1 MTTQIPQNFVQ
12 AIAKERGV
20 TDAELETVFMA
31 LDGQA
36 TAAIATKLGISDI
49 AVRKRL
55 GEVYKKF
62 QIGGNGPGKLSE
74 LRHQLLFLHQTEYGS
89 SDFSPRGKGTLS
101 KIAIL
106 SEGFANGQ
114 RQEDWGEAPDVS
126 VFYGRTEELTTL
138 NQWILSDK
146 CRLVAVLGFPGSGKT
161 TLSVQLAKQIQN
173 EFDFVIWRSLRSP
186 LAAEEFLAN
195 LIQVFSNQ
203 QKPLIPADF
212 SANFD
217 RIVVEYLRKHRCLLI
232 LDDFESVL
240 NAGELAGHY
249 REGCAGYRE
258 LILRLAEVDHKSCL
272 VLISAEEPTE
282 LTLLAGEKVRYLK
295 PTISEEIAR
304 EIFHEKGLSAKD
316 QEWKELL
323 ARYGENLLAFKIVAA
338 TVSEFFEGNVA
349 KFLEATGLFIEE
361 NISNLLAQQF
371 DRLSGDEAE
380 IAYWLAVAQI
390 PLSLAQLREDMLFKP
405 SLSDSLKNIDSLS
418 RRSLIEKIN
427 EGQETV
433 FVLQPLIVK
442 YAAELLADRIRD
454 EILEAIKTQVTDRM
468 QLLKSHKLSAN
479 AATLKG
485 AKDNPS
491 LDILGLV
498 KNRLQSLFLKTTGY
512 EAPLNILT
520 TIAADLKDKSVLEV
534 GYAGENIAN
543 IISELKSA

>member
-1 MTTQIPQNFVQ
+1 LTTQIPQNFVQ

-74 LRHQLLFLHQTEYGS
+74 LRHQLLFLHQAEYGS

-114 RQEDWGEAPDVS
+114 RHEDWGEAPDVS

-146 CRLVAVLGFPGSGKT
+146 CRLVAVLGLPGSGKT

-186 LAAEEFLAN
+186 LPAEEFLAN

-203 QKPLIPADF
+203 QKPFIPADF
-212 SANFD
+212 SGQIL
-217 RIVVEYLRKHRCLLI
+217 RLVEYLRKHRCLLI

-258 LILRLAEVDHKSCL
+258 LILRLAEVNHKSCL
-272 VLISAEEPTE
+272 VLISSEEPTE
-282 LTLLAGEKVRYLK
+282 LTLLAGEKVRSLK
-295 PTISEEIAR
+295 PAISEEIAR
-304 EIFHEKGLSAKD
+304 EIFHEKGLSAQDK
-316 QEWKELL
+316 EWQELL
-323 ARYGENLLAFKIVAA
+323 ARYRENLLAFKIVAA
-338 TVSEFFEGNVA
+338 TVSEFFEGNAA

-361 NISNLLAQQF
+361 NISTLLAQQF
-371 DRLSGDEAE
+371 DRLSSDEAE
-380 IAYWLAVAQI
+380 IAYWLAVAQSS
-390 PLSLAQLREDMLFKP
+390 LSLTQLREDMLVKP
-405 SLSDSLKNIDSLS
+405 SLSDLLKNIDSLS

-427 EGQETV
+427 EGKETV

-442 YAAELLADRIRD
+442 YVGDLLADRIRD
-454 EILEAIKTQVTDRM
+454 EVLEAIKTQVTDRM

-485 AKDNPS
+485 EKENSS

-520 TIAADLKDKSVLEV
+520 KIAADLKDKSVLEV
-534 GYAGENIAN
+534 GYAGENMAD
-543 IISELKSA
+543 IISELRGA

>member
-101 KIAIL
+101 KIAI
-106 SEGFANGQ
+106 GQ
-114 RQEDWGEAPDVS
+114 RHEDWGEAPDVS

-138 NQWILSDK
+138 NQWILSNK
-146 CRLVAVLGFPGSGKT
+146 CRLVAVLGLPGSGKT
-161 TLSVQLAKQIQN
+161 TLSVHLAKQIQN

-186 LAAEEFLAN
+186 LPAEEFLAN

-203 QKPLIPADF
+203 QKPFIPADF
-212 SANFD
+212 SGQIL
-217 RIVVEYLRKHRCLLI
+217 RLVEYLRKHRCLLI

-258 LILRLAEVDHKSCL
+258 LILRLAEVNHKSCL

-282 LTLLAGEKVRYLK
+282 LTLLAGEKVRSLK
-295 PTISEEIAR
+295 PAISEEIAR

-316 QEWKELL
+316 KEWKELL
-323 ARYGENLLAFKIVAA
+323 ARYGKNLLAFKIVAA
-338 TVSEFFEGNVA
+338 TVSEFFEGNAA

-361 NISNLLAQQF
+361 NISTLLAQQF
-371 DRLSGDEAE
+371 DRLSSDEAE
-380 IAYWLAVAQI
+380 IAYWLAVAQSS
-390 PLSLAQLREDMLFKP
+390 LSLAQLREDMLVKP
-405 SLSDSLKNIDSLS
+405 SLSDLLKNIDSLS

-427 EGQETV
+427 EGKETV

-442 YAAELLADRIRD
+442 YVADLLADRIRD

-485 AKDNPS
+485 EKENPS

-520 TIAADLKDKSVLEV
+520 KIAADLKDKSVLEV
-534 GYAGENIAN
+534 GYAGENMAD
-543 IISELKSA
+543 IISELRGA